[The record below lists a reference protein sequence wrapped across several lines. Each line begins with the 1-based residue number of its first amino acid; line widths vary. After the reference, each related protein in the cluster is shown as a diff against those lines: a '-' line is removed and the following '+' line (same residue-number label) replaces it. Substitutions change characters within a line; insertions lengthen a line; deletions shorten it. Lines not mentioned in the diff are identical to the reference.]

1 MFLLISFL
9 LYIFNLFSLAERFKQ
24 CGSIIKTLGN
34 QTRSFYDFAK
44 YVLLLLLIKLTTTFT
59 ITSFSSVRLSAI
71 ISVSATRVL
80 SAMRLCPSWP

>member
-24 CGSIIKTLGN
+24 CGSIIKTLKK

-44 YVLLLLLIKLTTTFT
+44 YVLL
-59 ITSFSSVRLSAI
+59 ITPI
-71 ISVSATRVL
+71 D
-80 SAMRLCPSWP
+80 